1 MYLVLKA
8 IRKYVGGKSEVGIIA
23 GVGFTLSYAFGW
35 WPNDYEM
42 LKGIW
47 AVIGALTGVAFA
59 GRIENQAG
67 VINALKSLFT
77 SLKKKKK

>member
-1 MYLVLKA
+1 
-8 IRKYVGGKSEVGIIA
+8 
-23 GVGFTLSYAFGW
+23 
-35 WPNDYEM
+35 M